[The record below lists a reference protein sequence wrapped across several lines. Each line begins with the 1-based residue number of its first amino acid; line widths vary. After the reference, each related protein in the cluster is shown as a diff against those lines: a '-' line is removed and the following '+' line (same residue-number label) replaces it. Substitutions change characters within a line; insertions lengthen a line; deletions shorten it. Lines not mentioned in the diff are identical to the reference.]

1 MQRCVIHDMLHL
13 VHERQGTGIPIAM
26 AFALALD
33 IIRLRLIKV
42 RLWGTL

>member
-1 MQRCVIHDMLHL
+1 
-13 VHERQGTGIPIAM
+13 M

-42 RLWGTL
+42 RLWGTLREALPAQLGVA